1 MADYLP
7 DNAPSTQAIRVM
19 EEEFSGDVADT
30 RVMIKDVSIQE
41 ALALKDEIAAIDGV
55 SEVMWLDDVLD
66 TKIPIEMADVDTVEP
81 YFNNNNAL
89 FTLSIEE
96 GKEVEATDAVYEIIG
111 KDNALSGGALNTAIA
126 QKTTG
131 EETFNAALI
140 LVPIIIIIL
149 LLSTRSWIEPV
160 FLLIAIGVSI
170 LINLGTN
177 IFIGETSFI
186 SQAVAPILQLAVS
199 LDYAIFLLHSFDDYR
214 KKIESPYEAM
224 KHAMKRSFPAITA
237 SAATTFFGF
246 LALTFMKFEIG
257 ADLGINLVK
266 GILLSFLSVMI
277 FLPALTIMF
286 YHWIDRT
293 RHKPLIPSKYNIGKY
308 VLKLRF
314 PALILIAIIIV
325 PAFFAQSNTSFIY
338 GMGDI
343 PEDTR
348 EGQDTIQIDEAFDKF
363 TPLVLLVPK
372 GDIARED
379 KLASELE
386 TLPNIKSIVSYTDA
400 VGSGIPPEFLA
411 ESEREE
417 FFSENYSR
425 LVLNATTD
433 SEGDEAFALVDKV
446 KEVTSNYYGDDYY
459 ATGESVTLADMKDIV
474 EKDNTLVNI
483 LTVVAIAIV
492 LLITF

>member
-19 EEEFSGDVADT
+19 EEQFSGDVADT

-81 YFNNNNAL
+81 YFNDNNAL

-170 LINLGTN
+170 LTNLGTN

-293 RHKPLIPSKYNIGKY
+293 RHKPLIPSKYNIG
-308 VLKLRF
+308 
-314 PALILIAIIIV
+314 
-325 PAFFAQSNTSFIY
+325 
-338 GMGDI
+338 
-343 PEDTR
+343 
-348 EGQDTIQIDEAFDKF
+348 
-363 TPLVLLVPK
+363 
-372 GDIARED
+372 
-379 KLASELE
+379 
-386 TLPNIKSIVSYTDA
+386 
-400 VGSGIPPEFLA
+400 
-411 ESEREE
+411 
-417 FFSENYSR
+417 
-425 LVLNATTD
+425 
-433 SEGDEAFALVDKV
+433 
-446 KEVTSNYYGDDYY
+446 
-459 ATGESVTLADMKDIV
+459 
-474 EKDNTLVNI
+474 
-483 LTVVAIAIV
+483 
-492 LLITF
+492 